1 MNTARSATCPLCDA
15 LRTDPPRFRVRFVDG
30 RWTFGREE
38 LPSQIFETKEAAMAC
53 ARTIAASHPGS
64 ELVVEDRKPPRSRR
78 PITI

>member
-1 MNTARSATCPLCDA
+1 MNAARSATCPLCDA
-15 LRTDPPRFRVRFVDG
+15 LRSDPLRFRVRFVDG

-38 LPSQIFETKEAAMAC
+38 SPSQIFETKEAAMVC

-64 ELVVEDRKPPRSRR
+64 ELIVEDRRPPRSRR